1 MLPLRYVAYQHFIC
15 FFEVGL
21 HVIGVDIAKG
31 GGAEPPSPEQKGII
45 WGTVHYQRY
54 SQLA

>member
-31 GGAEPPSPEQKGII
+31 EGAEPPSPEQKGI
-45 WGTVHYQRY
+45 WGTVPYQRY
-54 SQLA
+54 SQLS